1 MNASRWRALSV
12 LSLLQFLI
20 AIDVTV
26 VNVALPSIGAE
37 LGAAPA
43 SLTWVVTGYTLAG
56 GGLLLLGGRICDLFG
71 RRRMFLLGTLLFGLS
86 SLLAGV
92 AEGLPA
98 LLAARLGQGA
108 GEALASPA
116 AMSLIALLFP
126 RAEER
131 AKALGVWGGISSMGL
146 VGGVLMSGLLTELLH
161 WRWIFYV
168 NVPLVALVLMLTPVF
183 VRADTAPEDGAPKD
197 AARKAAP
204 ARKNAARKAPA
215 RKDPAA
221 EKAAGTGV
229 RKGPRVDL
237 PGAALLTAGP
247 LALVYGVVRAT
258 DHAWTSPGVLLPLC
272 GGLLALA
279 GFVRVEARTRRP
291 LVPLAFF
298 ANRTRTAANAA
309 TVLLSAALSSTF
321 FLATLYMQHVLGM
334 GPLHTG
340 LAYLPFCAALLLTVT
355 VVGRIIGVLGVRGTA
370 VAGLLCAAAG
380 GSWLATLPAE
390 GNLWKDVVPGMVA
403 MAVGMA
409 LGLIAL
415 QNAALS
421 GVTEDDAGLA
431 SGVQRSVDQLG
442 GALGLAILVGLA
454 LGSAGE
460 AAGYRTAFGWA
471 TLGVLV
477 AVPLVW
483 TAVRVPARAGTTG
496 GGTTGGGNGD
506 GTTGDGT
513 TGGGNGDGNDA
524 EDGNGNDA
532 EAEAEAGT
540 G

>member
-1 MNASRWRALSV
+1 MRWRALAV

-37 LGAAPA
+37 LDAGPA

-56 GGLLLLGGRICDLFG
+56 GGLLLLGGRICDLLG

-92 AEGLPA
+92 AEGMPA

-126 RAEER
+126 RPEER
-131 AKALGVWGGISSMGL
+131 AKALGVWGGISSLGL
-146 VGGVLMSGLLTELLH
+146 VGGVLMSGVLTELLH

-168 NVPLVALVLMLTPVF
+168 NIPLAVIVLLLTPLF
-183 VRADTAPEDGAPKD
+183 VQPDGPRTGEAEGADGAQEPV
-197 AARKAAP
+197 
-204 ARKNAARKAPA
+204 
-215 RKDPAA
+215 
-221 EKAAGTGV
+221 GGV
-229 RKGPRVDL
+229 RGARRVDL

-247 LALVYGVVRAT
+247 LALVYGVVRAA
-258 DHAWTSPGVLLPLC
+258 DHAWTSAGVLLPLF
-272 GGLLALA
+272 GGLLALG
-279 GFVRVEARTRRP
+279 GFVLVEARTRRP
-291 LVPLAFF
+291 LVPLSFF
-298 ANRTRTAANAA
+298 AHRTRTAANAA
-309 TVLLSAALSSTF
+309 TVLLSAALSTTF
-321 FLATLYMQHVLGM
+321 FLSTLYMQNILGM

-340 LAYLPFCAALLLTVT
+340 LAYLPFCAALLAAIS
-355 VVGRIIGVLGVRGTA
+355 VVGRIIGVLGVRTTA

-380 GSWLATLPAE
+380 GCWLATLPAD
-390 GNLWKDVVPGMVA
+390 GNLWLDVVPGMIA

-415 QNAALS
+415 QNAALA
-421 GVTEDDAGLA
+421 GVTDADAGLA

-442 GALGLAILVGLA
+442 GALGLAVLVGLA
-454 LGSAGE
+454 LGPADEAG
-460 AAGYRTAFGWA
+460 GYRAAFAWA
-471 TLGVLV
+471 TVGVLV

-483 TAVRVPARAGTTG
+483 ATVRVPRG
-496 GGTTGGGNGD
+496 
-506 GTTGDGT
+506 
-513 TGGGNGDGNDA
+513 
-524 EDGNGNDA
+524 A
-532 EAEAEAGT
+532 EAT
-540 G
+540 